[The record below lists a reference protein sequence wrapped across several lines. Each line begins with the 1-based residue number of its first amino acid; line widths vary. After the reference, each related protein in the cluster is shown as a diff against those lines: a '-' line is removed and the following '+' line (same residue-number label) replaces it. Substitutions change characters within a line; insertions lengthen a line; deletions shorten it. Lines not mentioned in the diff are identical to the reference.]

1 MKKKLIIA
9 LAAALVLCCAGV
21 GAWAA
26 SNAGTQSDPLVAMSY
41 LEQVQQRLERNFDAA
56 LDEAV
61 DGLDAAAGEFAYVS
75 LSGGSV
81 SLGVGT
87 EVLCLEPGAVATGTL
102 IDATAGGVIN
112 PGDTLSANHLYL
124 VADNNTILSG
134 AGEALIRGSYSVG

>member
-41 LEQVQQRLERNFDAA
+41 LEQVQQ
-56 LDEAV
+56 
-61 DGLDAAAGEFAYVS
+61 
-75 LSGGSV
+75 
-81 SLGVGT
+81 
-87 EVLCLEPGAVATGTL
+87 
-102 IDATAGGVIN
+102 
-112 PGDTLSANHLYL
+112 HLYL

>member
-61 DGLDAAAGEFAYVS
+61 DGLDAAAGEFAETYEHT
-75 LSGGSV
+75 LNKA
-81 SLGVGT
+81 LQ
-87 EVLCLEPGAVATGTL
+87 VLF
-102 IDATAGGVIN
+102 
-112 PGDTLSANHLYL
+112 Y
-124 VADNNTILSG
+124 
-134 AGEALIRGSYSVG
+134 

>member
-61 DGLDAAAGEFAYVS
+61 DGLDALLATVQMP
-75 LSGGSV
+75 SGI
-81 SLGVGT
+81 
-87 EVLCLEPGAVATGTL
+87 PVATVTL
-102 IDATAGGVIN
+102 NGAKNAAVLAAQILAVEDAALAEKLDAARARMAEQIAEKEAA
-112 PGDTLSANHLYL
+112 LQAELY
-124 VADNNTILSG
+124 G
-134 AGEALIRGSYSVG
+134 Q

>member
-61 DGLDAAAGEFAYVS
+61 DGLDAAAGEFASVS

-87 EVLCLEPGAVATGTL
+87 EVLCLEPGAVA
-102 IDATAGGVIN
+102 VIN